1 MDSEQSSFH
10 AHVPLSKYSKR
21 VILKTIFDRSSDELV
36 GERVVVG
43 GWVKSSSEVRKEPP
57 PQPPLPGAASGD
69 VAVATGP
76 KDVSCVEIIQTR
88 IPFFRSIM
96 KVLGG
101 THNPIREKLE
111 SVIQKL
117 PPPPSIAILQ
127 VSDGS
132 CVSSLQVLVDSSI
145 VSPSQ
150 IMPTGTCL
158 LVEGILRQPA
168 LQGKH
173 DIELKVEKIMHV
185 GTVVQDKYPLSKKRL
200 PLDMLRDSSHF
211 RPRTTTVASVTRIH
225 DALTQATHTFFMNN
239 GFLYVQMPIIT
250 ATDCDGFSDKFQ
262 VTTLLGRETKKE
274 LVTMDASE
282 GISLESV
289 RASISEKSKQVE
301 ELQRTDS
308 NREALAAA
316 IQDIR
321 KTNELVAQLEAREKS
336 RLGTSVRTEMVN
348 FSEDFFPRQTYL
360 TVSGRLHLESY
371 ACALGNVYSFGPRFR
386 AQKSESKKHVAEMWM
401 VELEMAFS
409 QLEDAMNCADD
420 FLKFVGKWALENC
433 SEDLKFLSKRVD
445 HTIVDRLL
453 LMTSMPFQ
461 RISYAEALEVLTQ
474 VKDKKF
480 EANIDSGVFLTE
492 EHESFLIDE
501 IYKKPVIIHSYPKEL
516 KPFHVRLNDD
526 GKTVAAFDIIV
537 PKAGKLIRASQNEE
551 RLSVLTTRIKEL
563 GLPKEQYEWYLD
575 LRRHGTVI
583 HSGFSLVFDLL
594 VANTTGLIDVR
605 DVIPFP
611 RSHGKAN
618 N

>member
-1 MDSEQSSFH
+1 MDSEQANFQT
-10 AHVPLSKYSKR
+10 HVPLSKYSKR
-21 VILKTIFDRSSDELV
+21 VILKTIFDRSNEELV

-43 GWVKSSSEVRKEPP
+43 GWVKSSIEVRKDPL
-57 PQPPLPGAASGD
+57 PQPP
-69 VAVATGP
+69 
-76 KDVSCVEIIQTR
+76 
-88 IPFFRSIM
+88 
-96 KVLGG
+96 
-101 THNPIREKLE
+101 
-111 SVIQKL
+111 
-117 PPPPSIAILQ
+117 PPP
-127 VSDGS
+127 
-132 CVSSLQVLVDSSI
+132 VLVDSSI

-150 IMPTGTCL
+150 VMPTGTCI
-158 LVEGILRQPA
+158 LVEGILRQPE
-168 LQGKH
+168 LKGKH
-173 DIELKVEKIMHV
+173 AIELKVEKIMHV
-185 GTVVQDKYPLSKKRL
+185 GMVVQDKYPLSKKRL

-211 RPRTTTVASVTRIH
+211 RPRTTTVASVTRIR
-225 DALTQATHTFFMNN
+225 DALTQATHIFFMNN

-250 ATDCDGFSDKFQ
+250 TMDCEGFSDKFQ
-262 VTTLLGRETKKE
+262 VTTLLGTETKKE
-274 LVTMDASE
+274 QVTMDNAE
-282 GISLESV
+282 DISLETV
-289 RASISEKSKQVE
+289 RASISEKSKQIE
-301 ELQRTDS
+301 ELKKTES
-308 NREALAAA
+308 NREALAAV
-316 IQDIR
+316 IQDLR
-321 KTNELVAQLEAREKS
+321 KTNELVAQLEARENS
-336 RLGTSVRTEMVN
+336 QLGTSVGTEMVN
-348 FSEDFFPRQTYL
+348 FSKDFFPHKTYL

-420 FLKFVGKWALENC
+420 FLKFVSKWVLENC

-461 RISYAEALEVLTQ
+461 RISYAEALEVLKQ

-480 EANIDSGVFLTE
+480 EAKIDSGVFLTE
-492 EHESFLIDE
+492 EHES
-501 IYKKPVIIHSYPKEL
+501 YPKDL

-537 PKAGKLIRASQNEE
+537 PNAGKLIRASQNEE
-551 RLSVLTTRIKEL
+551 RLNMLTTRIKEL

-575 LRRHGTVI
+575 LRRHGTVV

-594 VANTTGLIDVR
+594 VANATGLIDVR

>member
-1 MDSEQSSFH
+1 MDSEQANFQT
-10 AHVPLSKYSKR
+10 HVPLSKYSKR
-21 VILKTIFDRSSDELV
+21 VILKTIFDRSNEELV

-43 GWVKSSSEVRKEPP
+43 GWVKSSIEVRKDPL
-57 PQPPLPGAASGD
+57 PQPPPPPVAA
-69 VAVATGP
+69 ARAGP
-76 KDVSCVEIIQTR
+76 KDVSCVEILQTR

-101 THNPIREKLE
+101 AHNPICKELE

-150 IMPTGTCL
+150 VMPTGTCI
-158 LVEGILRQPA
+158 LVEGILRQPE

-173 DIELKVEKIMHV
+173 AIELKVEKIMHV
-185 GTVVQDKYPLSKKRL
+185 GMVVQDKYPLSKKRL

-211 RPRTTTVASVTRIH
+211 RPRTTTVASVTRIR
-225 DALTQATHTFFMNN
+225 DALTQATHIFFMNN

-250 ATDCDGFSDKFQ
+250 TMDWEGFSDKFQ
-262 VTTLLGRETKKE
+262 VTTLLGKETKKE
-274 LVTMDASE
+274 QVTMDNAE
-282 GISLESV
+282 GISLETV
-289 RASISEKSKQVE
+289 RASIREKSKQVE
-301 ELQRTDS
+301 ELKRTES
-308 NREALAAA
+308 NREALAAV
-316 IQDIR
+316 IQDLR
-321 KTNELVAQLEAREKS
+321 KTNELLIQLEARENS
-336 RLGTSVRTEMVN
+336 QLETSVGTEMVN
-348 FSEDFFPRQTYL
+348 FSKDFFPRKTYL

-420 FLKFVGKWALENC
+420 FLKFVSKWVLENC

-461 RISYAEALEVLTQ
+461 RISYAEALEVLKQ

-480 EANIDSGVFLTE
+480 ETKIDSGVFLTE
-492 EHESFLIDE
+492 EHESFLVDE

-537 PKAGKLIRASQNEE
+537 PNAGKLIRASQNEE
-551 RLSVLTTRIKEL
+551 RLNMLTTRIKEL

-575 LRRHGTVI
+575 LRRHGTVV

-594 VANTTGLIDVR
+594 VANATGLIDVR